1 MSQLFLR
8 FSDFYCSTD
17 VAEHSRSQRSRALRS
32 STCTQQVSPVGQWPA
47 KIMICWNHWMKL
59 TPIQIFDSFTSSLI
73 PKADVSLVTLFCS
86 PALLLCEECPAMFPH
101 LRHDAPRRLHLPC
114 LKSRHLSQSVL
125 WVQANRGVILLL
137 VGGADRHSAFCRPG
151 GGAAGRWAAIR
162 L

>member
-17 VAEHSRSQRSRALRS
+17 VAEHSRSQKSRA
-32 STCTQQVSPVGQWPA
+32 
-47 KIMICWNHWMKL
+47 IICWNHWMKP
-59 TPIQIFDSFTSSLI
+59 TPFQICHFFTSSLI

-137 VGGADRHSAFCRPG
+137 VGGADRHSALCRPG
-151 GGAAGRWAAIR
+151 GGAAGGWAAIR
-162 L
+162 LYKLRLHREGAKHGG